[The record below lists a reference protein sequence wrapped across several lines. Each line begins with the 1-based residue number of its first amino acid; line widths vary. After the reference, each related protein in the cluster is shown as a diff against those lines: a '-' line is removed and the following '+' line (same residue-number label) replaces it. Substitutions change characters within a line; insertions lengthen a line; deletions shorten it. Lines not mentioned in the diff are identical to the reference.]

1 MNTVKFVYWADG
13 DYYLGYLMD
22 YPDYMTQGLSK
33 DELIENLRD
42 LFADLN
48 SGEIPYIRR
57 VGELVMA

>member
-13 DYYLGYLMD
+13 DYHLGYLMD

-33 DELIENLRD
+33 DELIENLKD

-48 SGEIPYIRR
+48 SGEIP
-57 VGELVMA
+57 